1 MQDDDAAGKDTAGSS
16 KYDQLISKGLNSI
29 KRKQI
34 FKKHKRKDVQAEI
47 NELKIQ
53 SKKLNKKDLKQKAQ
67 KGKIAKKI
75 KELKASLSRSGEA
88 DQDESE

>member
-1 MQDDDAAGKDTAGSS
+1 MRVNYKHPASRKERKTKRIQEVKEQMMQDDDAAGKDTAGSS

-47 NELKIQ
+47 NELKI
-53 SKKLNKKDLKQKAQ
+53 
-67 KGKIAKKI
+67 
-75 KELKASLSRSGEA
+75 
-88 DQDESE
+88 